1 MTSDY
6 RESFSKNTF
15 LPSLPPRGMETDGRR
30 INRGGG
36 AENSPL
42 PRVSIRRKTA
52 SNLRELVYCWR
63 AKWESGRKTTLVP
76 PNEKWFGG
84 WKGNG
89 GFFFPPF
96 FLSFPPL
103 VTRLFFQGNIKCEFF
118 FLGVFC
124 RIFFRVSLLLL
135 LLLLLSLLAK
145 YTFGD
150 DSEHSAVRKCLPV
163 FDRMPRLY
171 DCAYIRYCSFFFYF
185 FFRFT
190 GLIAT
195 IRSNRG
201 NETKRFVFCISY

>member
-1 MTSDY
+1 MCRFVEKPRRTCGNSCIVDARNENPVGKRRWFHQMKSGSGDK
-6 RESFSKNTF
+6 RE
-15 LPSLPPRGMETDGRR
+15 MEDFF
-30 INRGGG
+30 
-36 AENSPL
+36 SPL
-42 PRVSIRRKTA
+42 S
-52 SNLRELVYCWR
+52 
-63 AKWESGRKTTLVP
+63 
-76 PNEKWFGG
+76 
-84 WKGNG
+84 
-89 GFFFPPF
+89 F
-96 FLSFPPL
+96 FLSPPL

-163 FDRMPRLY
+163 FDRMSRLY

-201 NETKRFVFCISY
+201 NETKRFGFCISY